1 MLCQLI
7 SQLNDQK
14 SFLGGVGVGWEAT
27 SKACSCSCCT
37 LLQQNDLEACQAW
50 ETICS
55 QTNETILTL
64 FSSTWELELINL
76 QVQCIVFLL
85 YFRTILISQS
95 CRTKHASTICSW
107 FSKIYFLYL
116 LHLKASQS
124 IWKKKKKKSLNME
137 MMVMSNISQWH
148 WMNQAGEG
156 GWFTQEMLEVSSD

>member
-124 IWKKKKKKSLNME
+124 IWKKKKKS
-137 MMVMSNISQWH
+137 H
-148 WMNQAGEG
+148 WTWKWWWCQTYHNGTE
-156 GWFTQEMLEVSSD
+156 WIRQEKEADSPKRC